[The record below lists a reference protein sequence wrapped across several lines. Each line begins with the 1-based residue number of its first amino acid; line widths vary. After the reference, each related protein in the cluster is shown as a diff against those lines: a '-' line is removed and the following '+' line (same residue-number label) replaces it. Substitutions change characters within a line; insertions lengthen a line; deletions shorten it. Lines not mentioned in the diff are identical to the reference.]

1 MECCQERI
9 VGGGGLACCAKTLL
23 DVVID
28 VTSLQKTTTAKL
40 LSAFMFKI
48 ALPIIGLEVG

>member
-1 MECCQERI
+1 M
-9 VGGGGLACCAKTLL
+9 VAGGGLACCAKTLL

-28 VTSLQKTTTAKL
+28 VTSMQQTTTAKL
-40 LSAFMFKI
+40 QSAFIFKI